1 MLVQQPPE
9 EAPEHADYLAQSA
22 QLGGGETLE
31 PELAGS
37 PQPALESSVEE
48 GDEPLE
54 RAPSAHAQ
62 PQPQQEIFTTANSD
76 HQVALSDEPEQVDK
90 ELPEAHELIHES
102 LLAARQ
108 LPLAYRDNA
117 RRIQGPKRKYIT
129 ASTKEWRYAAY
140 MQAWVA
146 KIERIGNLNFPEE
159 ARRRNLSG
167 NLVLTV
173 AVRRDG
179 SVESVDVLR
188 SSGRPILDQA
198 AIRIVRLSAPFAQ
211 LPPDI
216 SEETEVLHITR
227 TWEFS
232 LSGLRSS

>member
-1 MLVQQPPE
+1 MQRTVTNDRFYIALTLALILHGVGITSLGFKWDPDIKPTLPPSLDVVLVQQPPE

-48 GDEPLE
+48 GDAPLE
-54 RAPSAHAQ
+54 RAPSAPAQ

-117 RRIQGPKRKYIT
+117 RRIQGPKPVSYT
-129 ASTKEWRYAAY
+129 H
-140 MQAWVA
+140 
-146 KIERIGNLNFPEE
+146 
-159 ARRRNLSG
+159 
-167 NLVLTV
+167 LT
-173 AVRRDG
+173 
-179 SVESVDVLR
+179 
-188 SSGRPILDQA
+188 
-198 AIRIVRLSAPFAQ
+198 
-211 LPPDI
+211 LP
-216 SEETEVLHITR
+216 TR
-227 TWEFS
+227 
-232 LSGLRSS
+232 